1 MIFPLITFPDAV
13 ALVIGYLSD
22 DPDITVPVRKR
33 IPNPRPASF
42 VTVQRVGGVADLVTD
57 DAQVMIGC
65 WGDDDVTAADL
76 AIVVRGS
83 LGTMRGEVVD
93 GVQVYR
99 VTELAG
105 PADIPDPDSD
115 QYRMRWTITVQVRGA
130 TPVSS

>member
-13 ALVIGYLSD
+13 ALVIGHLTD
-22 DPDITVPVRKR
+22 DPTITVPVHKR
-33 IPNPRPASF
+33 VPADRPASF
-42 VTVQRVGGVADLVTD
+42 VTVQRVGGVAELVTD
-57 DAQVMIGC
+57 EAQVMIHC

-115 QYRMRWTITVQVRGA
+115 QYRMRWTITVQVRGT

>member
-1 MIFPLITFPDAV
+1 M
-13 ALVIGYLSD
+13 
-22 DPDITVPVRKR
+22 PVRKR

-42 VTVQRVGGVADLVTD
+42 VTVQRVGGVADLVID

>member
-1 MIFPLITFPDAV
+1 MTFPTITFPDAV
-13 ALVIGYLSD
+13 ALVIGHLSD
-22 DPDITVPVRKR
+22 DPDITVPVHKR

-93 GVQVYR
+93 GAQVYR